1 MKVIVTGGTG
11 FVLSNV
17 AARILAAHPD
27 AEVLLLDHAADDR
40 QAAVFLSRAAERVRM
55 VSGDVRDRAC
65 LDSLS
70 AGTPPTHVIHG
81 AAVTHDAASERAD
94 PCRYIDVNFNGT
106 VAVLEWVRAL
116 PPLQR
121 FLYVSTGGVYGIAG
135 PLSPVDIQPETG
147 PFDPPELYAATKFA
161 AELMVRRYATLF
173 AIPACRVRL
182 SDVFGPME
190 RPTAARR
197 SMSLIYRMA
206 AAWQTGRP
214 LRVSRRAL
222 QAGGDYIAADDVAE
236 ALLILLTRPA
246 LPHDVFNV
254 AAGIWRTVHEM
265 LETFAGVAPGFR
277 YEIVPG
283 AEAEIDFDPA
293 NRRARYNAYSIARMG
308 KIGWQP
314 RPLAQQFAGYLDW
327 LKQAEPIA

>member
-1 MKVIVTGGTG
+1 VKVIVTGGAG

-17 AARILAAHPD
+17 AARILAAHPE
-27 AEVLLLDHAADDR
+27 AEVVLLDHATDDR
-40 QAAVFLSRAAERVRM
+40 QAAAFLSRAAERMRIVR
-55 VSGDVRDRAC
+55 GDVRDRAC
-65 LDSLS
+65 LDALS
-70 AGTPPTHVIHG
+70 AGAPPTHVIHG

-94 PCRYIDVNFNGT
+94 PFRYIDVNFNGT
-106 VAVLEWVRAL
+106 VTVLEWVRTL

-121 FLYVSTGGVYGIAG
+121 ILYVSTGGVYGAAG

-173 AIPACRVRL
+173 AVPACRVRL

-197 SMSLIYRMA
+197 SMSLPYRMA
-206 AAWQTGRP
+206 AAWQTARP
-214 LRVSRRAL
+214 LRVSQRAL
-222 QAGGDYIAADDVAE
+222 QAGGDYVAADDVAE

-254 AAGIWRTVHEM
+254 AAGVWRTVREM
-265 LETFAGVAPGFR
+265 LEMFASVAPGFQ

-308 KIGWQP
+308 EIGWQP